1 MKKLVFLADVNIE
14 KKMYNLRI
22 DNRLSMR
29 DIATILI
36 MRTIDSGKITKQE
49 VEELKKI
56 KKGE

>member
-1 MKKLVFLADVNIE
+1 MKKLVFLADIGME

-36 MRTIDSGKITKQE
+36 RRVIDSGKITKQE
-49 VEELKKI
+49 IEELKKI

>member
-36 MRTIDSGKITKQE
+36 MRVIDSGNITKQE

-56 KKGE
+56 KKEE